1 MYYESPEEGQEGIIA
16 MNSLMSYFKSN
27 VRQNGMVIALVS
39 IMLLFQVLTAG
50 ILFRPMNITNLV
62 LQNSYVLILAIGM
75 LLCILTGNIDLSVG
89 SVVAFVGAVSAVMMV
104 DMNLPVPVT
113 IVLALLLGVLVG
125 AFHGFFIAFLR
136 IPAFIVTLGG
146 MLIFRG
152 LTMVI
157 LQGQTKAPFSRSFQI
172 LAAGYLPGRDLEI
185 GGYNVVAMIAG
196 TILAVLFS
204 LYLVRSRK
212 TKLRY
217 GFDVLP
223 LGIEA
228 GRIILLVLAIGWF
241 SLRLAAYNGI
251 PVVLVLLAG
260 LILIY
265 SFITQ
270 RTVFGRH
277 IYALGGNEKAARL
290 SGVKTQ
296 RVMFLVYTNMG
307 LLSALAGLV
316 VAGRLNAATPKAGTM
331 FELDAIGAC
340 FIGGASASGGIGTVV
355 GAVVGGLVMGVL
367 NNGMSIMGVS
377 VDWQQAIKGLVLL
390 AAVCFDVY
398 TKNKSHPS

>member
-1 MYYESPEEGQEGIIA
+1 